1 MTGRTAFPSPR
12 HVESLLA
19 ALRAALFP
27 RHHGDGKSAS
37 ACVGAFGRAFNA
49 ACRPV
54 LTPVE
59 CRRAWSALRSEL
71 PAIRAMLDEDV
82 LASVDGDP
90 AATGIDEVILCYP
103 GLRALC
109 AYRVANAM
117 HTLGI
122 PLVPR
127 MLAEAVHSRTGIDI
141 HPGATIA
148 PRCFIDH
155 GTGVVIG
162 ESAVIGPRCTLYQ
175 GVTLGALRF
184 EHDADGRVLRDARRH
199 PTLREGVTVYAN
211 ATILGGKTVVGAG
224 SVIGADVF
232 LTSSVP
238 AGSRVFGDK
247 PAPRS
252 GAVTRR
258 AR

>member
-1 MTGRTAFPSPR
+1 MTGPKALPSPR
-12 HVESLLA
+12 DVESLLA

-27 RHHGDGKSAS
+27 QHHGDGKSAA
-37 ACVGAFGRAFNA
+37 ACVSAMGRAFNA

-54 LTPVE
+54 LPT
-59 CRRAWSALRSEL
+59 AALRRNWTAVRAEL
-71 PAIRAMLDEDV
+71 PAIRAMLEEDV
-82 LASVDGDP
+82 DASVDGDP
-90 AATGIDEVILCYP
+90 AATGRDEVILCYP
-103 GLRALC
+103 GVRALC
-109 AYRVANAM
+109 AHRVAHAM
-117 HTLGI
+117 HRSGI

-155 GTGVVIG
+155 GTGVVVG

-184 EHDADGRVLRDARRH
+184 EHDAAGRVLRDARRH
-199 PTLREGVTVYAN
+199 PTLGEGVTVYAN
-211 ATILGGKTVVGAG
+211 ATILGGKTVVGEG

-238 AGSRVFGDK
+238 ARSRVFGEH
-247 PAPRS
+247 PSPHSTRT
-252 GAVTRR
+252 TRR
-258 AR
+258 GR